1 MKRKPI
7 KAKIISYSL
16 LLLFLLVVENQVM
29 STKLSAMTTKKA
41 EEDLIS
47 DKELDALLK
56 DPKYASLAGDLIK
69 PTDAKTPVTEKP
81 KSHYM
86 SASYKEHLERTKKA
100 EKKSGVE
107 DLDLLSKSLNDPLK
121 DLELISTSEDKKK
134 ENKKEKKDDK
144 EEKFKN
150 FDFINKSQARYL
162 IEVLKQP
169 VFLNMLPPDAQQIV
183 KVSYKNIGNSKIIF

>member
-1 MKRKPI
+1 MKRKPN
-7 KAKIISYSL
+7 KFQVKVKILSYT
-16 LLLFLLVVENQVM
+16 LLFLFFLVVQNQVM
-29 STKLSAMTTKKA
+29 STKLSAMTSKKEKA
-41 EEDLIS
+41 EEEIS
-47 DKELDALLK
+47 DKELDILLK

-69 PTDAKTPVTEKP
+69 PSETKSSVEKP

-86 SASYKEHLERTKKA
+86 SASYKEHLERSKKA
-100 EKKSGVE
+100 EKKSGLP

-121 DLELISTSEDKKK
+121 DLELITPQDEKKK
-134 ENKKEKKDDK
+134 EEKKEKKDDK

-183 KVSYKNIGNSKIIF
+183 KVRNI